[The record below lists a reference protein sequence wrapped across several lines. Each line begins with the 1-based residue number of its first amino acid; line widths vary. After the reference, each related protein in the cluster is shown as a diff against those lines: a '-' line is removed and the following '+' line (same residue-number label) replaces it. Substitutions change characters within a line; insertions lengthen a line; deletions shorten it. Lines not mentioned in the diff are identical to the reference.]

1 MTTYYGNLEDGNGNT
16 YFTECE
22 AQDVKMSDNTTAQSK
37 ITAIDTNYSTLV
49 TRINALKTQ
58 FEAIIDA

>member
-1 MTTYYGNLEDGNGNT
+1 
-16 YFTECE
+16 
-22 AQDVKMSDNTTAQSK
+22 MSDNTTAQSK